1 MSYETKLGDLMAT
14 ISLSSELDVIG
25 KYKELVEQS
34 LNGDSVYIRTKET
47 LQEMFQDST
56 ITSKEKS
63 ELLGVVLNNINNAI
77 VSSSMSTAL
86 QWAAKEKDIALQKL
100 ELEKQLDILDNE
112 KLKTEN
118 EANRIRNADLV
129 QQAESLRQNGAMTV
143 VGDKVVRLSDAGV
156 QYENILLTREKVVSE
171 KKAQALSDAKLD
183 ETNAGIHKIIA
194 DTYVNYGMYSGY
206 NITSTGVTGVTD
218 QTPTGLTTLSDAQLV
233 IAKEQAKG
241 YSWNAW
247 ANVATGLGSTIGVA
261 LTSETDIFT
270 GANAGILTSWKD
282 VVNKLKDIP
291 SPTI

>member
-1 MSYETKLGDLMAT
+1 MAT

-47 LQEMFQDST
+47 LQEMFQDGT
-56 ITSKEKS
+56 ITSKERS
-63 ELLGVVLNNINNAI
+63 ELLGLVLNNINNAI

-100 ELEKQLDILDNE
+100 ELAKRLDILDNE

-118 EANRIRNADLV
+118 EANRIRNADLA

-143 VGDKVVRLSDAGV
+143 VEGKVVSLSNTGV
-156 QYENILLTREKVVSE
+156 QYENILLTREKVESE
-171 KKAQALSDAKLD
+171 NKAQALSDVKLN

-206 NITSTGVTGVTD
+206 RITDTGVTGIVK
-218 QTPTGLTTLSDAQLV
+218 QTPVGYTTLSDAQLE

-247 ANVATGLGSTIGVA
+247 SNAATGLGSTIGVA

-270 GANAGILTSWKD
+270 GDNAGILSSWKT
-282 VVNKLKDIP
+282 VINKLRDIP
-291 SPTI
+291 QPNL

>member
-1 MSYETKLGDLMAT
+1 MAT

-47 LQEMFQDST
+47 LQEMFQDGT
-56 ITSKEKS
+56 ITSKERS
-63 ELLGVVLNNINNAI
+63 ELLGLVLNNINNAI

-100 ELEKQLDILDNE
+100 ELAKRLDILDNE

-118 EANRIRNADLV
+118 EANRIRNADLA

-143 VGDKVVRLSDAGV
+143 VEGKVVSLSNTGV
-156 QYENILLTREKVVSE
+156 QYENILLTREKVESE
-171 KKAQALSDAKLD
+171 NKAQALSDAKLN

-206 NITSTGVTGVTD
+206 RITDTGVTGIVE
-218 QTPTGLTTLSDAQLV
+218 QTPVGYTTLSDAQLV

-247 ANVATGLGSTIGVA
+247 ANAATGLGSTIGVA

-270 GANAGILTSWKD
+270 GDNVGILSSWKT
-282 VVNKLKDIP
+282 VINKLRDIP
-291 SPTI
+291 QPNL